1 MKKINLLIYLTIF
14 FSLFNCSLESKPKIE
29 GEINEDAEVASIKA
43 VLFHQ
48 QENWNNGNI
57 RGFMDGY
64 WKSEQL
70 MFKSANH
77 KTSYGWEA
85 VYQRYKES
93 YPDKESMG
101 ILKFTIKDVSLIN
114 SVTANLHGDWELER
128 KNDHPA
134 GSFWLNLSK
143 KENKWVITTD
153 STISFHP

>member
-14 FSLFNCSLESKPKIE
+14 FSLFSCSFESKPKIE

-85 VYQRYKES
+85 VYQRYKDS

-101 ILKFTIKDVSLIN
+101 VLKFTIKDVSLIN
-114 SVTANLHGDWELER
+114 SITANLHGDWELER
-128 KNDHPA
+128 KNDHPK

-143 KENKWVITTD
+143 MENRWVIISD
-153 STISFHP
+153 STTTF

>member
-1 MKKINLLIYLTIF
+1 
-14 FSLFNCSLESKPKIE
+14 
-29 GEINEDAEVASIKA
+29 
-43 VLFHQ
+43 
-48 QENWNNGNI
+48 
-57 RGFMDGY
+57 MDGY

-70 MFKSANH
+70 MFKSTNH

-114 SVTANLHGDWELER
+114 SITANLHGDWELER